1 MPEPSAQ
8 LVLYTQA
15 GCADS
20 RKVRSWLTERGA
32 PFTERDVSTDPDA
45 AEALASTGIFATPLL
60 VLGDTKVLGYRP
72 NTLCAALTCQ
82 PSERGPP
89 LVSESRDEGVR

>member
-8 LVLYTQA
+8 IVLYTQA
-15 GCADS
+15 GCTES
-20 RKVRSWLTERGA
+20 RKVRAWLTERSA

-45 AEALASTGIFATPLL
+45 AEALVSTGIFATPLL
-60 VLGDTKVLGYRP
+60 VRGDTKVLGFRP
-72 NTLCAALTCQ
+72 NALCAAFTCQ
-82 PSERGPP
+82 PSGRGPP